1 MRYWDSAGTAGPGAR
16 ATREGSGRR
25 RFSRK
30 WLFVPAA
37 VVAAAGGVALWSG
50 IFIITN
56 VQFFGGGTIPQD
68 SLKRI
73 RAGLVGKNLVTVSF
87 AEARAALLE
96 FPEVRDAEFRR
107 RPRHGIECR
116 ISKREPVALL
126 VAGDILEVD
135 AEGVIIP
142 RRAGTGDID
151 LPVITG
157 IPPREIKGRS
167 DSPGVG
173 RAVEI
178 LALLKKLGLS
188 PAKQLSEIHVA
199 GEDVDLVWM
208 GTGTLVKLGRDEY
221 SSRIRKLQTVVGILN
236 DSDRFPRVIDLRFDR
251 QVVVR

>member
-1 MRYWDSAGTAGPGAR
+1 MRYWDSAESAAPEARGTR
-16 ATREGSGRR
+16 KRRGRG

-30 WLFVPAA
+30 WLLVPAT
-37 VVAAAGGVALWSG
+37 VVAAAAAVALWSG

-56 VQFFGGGTIPQD
+56 VQFFGGGTIPQE
-68 SLKRI
+68 SLKRVK
-73 RAGLVGKNLVTVSF
+73 AGLVGKNLATVSF

-96 FPEVRDAEFRR
+96 NPEVRDAEFRR
-107 RPRHGIECR
+107 RPRHGVECR

-157 IPPREIKGRS
+157 VSPREIKGRF
-167 DSPGVG
+167 DSPAVG
-173 RAVEI
+173 RAVEV
-178 LALLKKLGLS
+178 LALLKRLGLS
-188 PAKQLSEIHVA
+188 PARQLSEIHVA

-221 SSRIRKLQTVVGILN
+221 ASRIRKLQTVVGILN
-236 DSDRFPRVIDLRFDR
+236 DGDRFPRVIDLRFDR

>member
-1 MRYWDSAGTAGPGAR
+1 MRYWDAAETTAR
-16 ATREGSGRR
+16 AAGATNERRGGRR
-25 RFSRK
+25 LSRK
-30 WLFVPAA
+30 WLFVPAVA
-37 VVAAAGGVALWSG
+37 LAAAGAVALWSG

-56 VQFFGGGTIPQD
+56 VQFFGGGTIPQQ

-73 RAGLVGKNLVTVSF
+73 QAGLVGKNLVTVSF
-87 AEARAALLE
+87 AEARASLLE

-142 RRAGTGDID
+142 RRAGRGDID

-157 IPPREIKGRS
+157 IPPREIKERS
-167 DSPGVG
+167 ESPGVG

-221 SSRIRKLQTVVGILN
+221 ASRIRKLQTVVGILN
-236 DSDRFPRVIDLRFDR
+236 DSDRIPRVIDLRFDR

>member
-1 MRYWDSAGTAGPGAR
+1 MRYWDAAET
-16 ATREGSGRR
+16 TVREASGKRR
-25 RFSRK
+25 LSRK
-30 WLFVPAA
+30 WLLVPAI
-37 VVAAAGGVALWSG
+37 VLAAAGAAALWSG

-56 VQFFGGGTIPQD
+56 VQFFGEGTIPPE

-73 RAGLVGKNLVTVSF
+73 RAGLVGKNLATVSF

-107 RPRHGIECR
+107 RPRHGVECR

-126 VAGDILEVD
+126 VAADILEVD

-142 RRAGTGDID
+142 RRAGAGDID

-157 IPPREIKGRS
+157 IPPREIAERS
-167 DSPGVG
+167 ASAGLG

-208 GTGTLVKLGRDEY
+208 GTGTLVKLGREEY
-221 SSRIRKLQTVVGILN
+221 ASRIRKLQTVVGILN
-236 DSDRFPRVIDLRFDR
+236 DGDRIPRVIDLRFDR

>member
-1 MRYWDSAGTAGPGAR
+1 MRYWDTAETPAR
-16 ATREGSGRR
+16 ETRERR
-25 RFSRK
+25 RISRK
-30 WLFVPAA
+30 WLLVPAA
-37 VVAAAGGVALWSG
+37 VVAAAGAVALWSG

-56 VQFFGGGTIPQD
+56 VQFFGGGSIPQE

-73 RAGLVGKNLVTVSF
+73 RAGIVGKNLVTVSF
-87 AEARAALLE
+87 AEARAKLLE
-96 FPEVRDAEFRR
+96 FPEVRDAEFSR
-107 RPRHGIECR
+107 RPRHGVECR

-142 RRAGTGDID
+142 RRAGAGDID

-157 IPPREIKGRS
+157 IPPREIAERS
-167 DSPGVG
+167 ESPGVG

-208 GTGTLVKLGRDEY
+208 GTGTLVKLGREEY
-221 SSRIRKLQTVVGILN
+221 ASRIRKLQTVVGIMK
-236 DSDRFPRVIDLRFDR
+236 DGDRIPRVIDLRFDR